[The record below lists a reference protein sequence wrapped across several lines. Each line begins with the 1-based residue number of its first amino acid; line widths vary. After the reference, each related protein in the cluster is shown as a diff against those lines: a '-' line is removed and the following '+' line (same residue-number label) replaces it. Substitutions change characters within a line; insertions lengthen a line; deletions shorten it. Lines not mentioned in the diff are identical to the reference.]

1 MRAWEWETNDT
12 KLASLP
18 FVNCAG
24 EGTKPPSESAVG
36 EPKAASG
43 FGKFLAEAPHLPF
56 LEPLFPLTQE
66 SVHIVSRQSGP
77 ITAGPQVL

>member
-1 MRAWEWETNDT
+1 MRAWKWETNDT

-24 EGTKPPSESAVG
+24 EGTKPLSESAVR

-43 FGKFLAEAPHLPF
+43 FRKFLSEAPHLPF
-56 LEPLFPLTQE
+56 LELLFPLTQE

-77 ITAGPQVL
+77 ITASLHAL